1 MGRIDDL
8 LDMSKTDDLLA
19 VGEMD
24 DLLAMVVMI
33 STDVKNHEHI
43 PFMVKLNAALS
54 QRLDHGGS
62 VALKVFRGA
71 LIMVEGYDIW
81 AMFNIISSSILIR
94 TVENI
99 SQTMESI

>member
-24 DLLAMVVMI
+24 DLLAMV
-33 STDVKNHEHI
+33 DVKNHEHI